1 MENYDE
7 FLNRINSFEKT
18 KIDFG
23 RTYFTGNRSI
33 AHKVDRDNTFKNFYG
48 DTVVF
53 DLDKA
58 TKAVISLLVDS
69 LYEATPQCFCE
80 RLVSD
85 TFHMTLHDLSN
96 SDVLQN
102 ISDEMFYNELKIIKA
117 KNQIE
122 KLGNHRIRM
131 KSNAIFNMVNTSLVL
146 GLYPIDGNNY
156 IKLMELY
163 SIINDIK
170 PLNYPLTPH
179 ITLAYYN
186 VNGFDLSSASIL
198 ISEVEKHNNNIDF
211 EINLGDLYYQKFTNM
226 NNYINIVRLN
236 R

>member
-7 FLNRINSFEKT
+7 FLTRINSFEKS

-23 RTYFTGNRSI
+23 STYFTGNQSI
-33 AHKVDRDNTFKNFYG
+33 EHKVNRDNTFKKFYG

-53 DLDKA
+53 DLDEA
-58 TKAVISLLVDS
+58 TKAAISQLVDF

-80 RLVSD
+80 RLVPD

-96 SDVLQN
+96 SEVLQN

-122 KLGNHRIRM
+122 KLGNNRIKM

-146 GLYPIDGNNY
+146 GLYPIDRNNY

-163 SIINDIK
+163 RFCEKAEAFGHRRNTASVKHQLDVKLLVSVVGEVCHGIFSFVCDIQRLSVDLFIHIIK
-170 PLNYPLTPH
+170 
-179 ITLAYYN
+179 
-186 VNGFDLSSASIL
+186 VGEKQNG
-198 ISEVEKHNNNIDF
+198 
-211 EINLGDLYYQKFTNM
+211 
-226 NNYINIVRLN
+226 
-236 R
+236 

>member
-7 FLNRINSFEKT
+7 FLTRINSFEKN

-23 RTYFTGNRSI
+23 RTYFTGKQSI
-33 AHKVDRDNTFKNFYG
+33 THKVDRNNTFKDFHG

-58 TKAVISLLVDS
+58 TKTVISRLVDF

-80 RLVSD
+80 RLVPD

-117 KNQIE
+117 KNRIE
-122 KLGNHRIRM
+122 KLGNIRIKM

-146 GLYPIDGNNY
+146 GLYPIDDANY

-170 PLNYPLTPH
+170 PLTCFIY
-179 ITLAYYN
+179 
-186 VNGFDLSSASIL
+186 
-198 ISEVEKHNNNIDF
+198 
-211 EINLGDLYYQKFTNM
+211 
-226 NNYINIVRLN
+226 
-236 R
+236 

>member
-7 FLNRINSFEKT
+7 FLTRINSFEKS

-23 RTYFTGNRSI
+23 STYFTGNPSI

-53 DLDKA
+53 DLDEA
-58 TKAVISLLVDS
+58 AKAVISQLVDS
-69 LYEATPQCFCE
+69 LYEAAPQCFCE
-80 RLVSD
+80 RLASD

-96 SDVLQN
+96 SEVLQN

-117 KNQIE
+117 KNQIK
-122 KLGNHRIRM
+122 KLGNNRIKM

-146 GLYPIDGNNY
+146 GLYPVDRNSYN
-156 IKLMELY
+156 KLMELY
-163 SIINDIK
+163 LVINDIR
-170 PLNYPLTPH
+170 PLSYPLTPH

-186 VNGFDLSSASIL
+186 VNGFDLSSASTL
-198 ISEVEKHNNNIDF
+198 ISTVEKHNNNFGF
-211 EINLGDLYYQKFTNM
+211 EIDLGDLYYQKFTSM
-226 NNYINIVRLN
+226 NSYIDIVKLN

>member
-7 FLNRINSFEKT
+7 FLTRINSFEKS

-23 RTYFTGNRSI
+23 STYFTGNQSI
-33 AHKVDRDNTFKNFYG
+33 EHKVNRDNTFKKFYG

-53 DLDKA
+53 DLDEA
-58 TKAVISLLVDS
+58 TKAAISQLVDF

-80 RLVSD
+80 RLVPD

-96 SDVLQN
+96 SEVLQN

-122 KLGNHRIRM
+122 KLGNNRIKM

-198 ISEVEKHNNNIDF
+198 ISTVEKLNNNSDIEID
-211 EINLGDLYYQKFTNM
+211 LGDLYYQKFTNM
-226 NNYINIVRLN
+226 NNYIDIVKLN
-236 R
+236 L

>member
-7 FLNRINSFEKT
+7 FLNRINSFEKS

-23 RTYFTGNRSI
+23 NTYFTGNKSI
-33 AHKVDRDNTFKNFYG
+33 AHKVDIDNTFKNFYG

-53 DLDKA
+53 DLDKT
-58 TKAVISLLVDS
+58 TKVVISQIVDS

-80 RLVSD
+80 RLVTD

-96 SDVLQN
+96 SAVLQN
-102 ISDEMFYNELKIIKA
+102 ISNEMFRNERKIINA

-122 KLGNHRIRM
+122 KIGNNRIKM

-146 GLYPIDGNNY
+146 GLYPVDRDNY

-163 SIINDIK
+163 SIIDDIK

-186 VNGFDLSSASIL
+186 VNGFDLSSASTL
-198 ISEVEKHNNNIDF
+198 ISAVEKHNKNLDIEID
-211 EINLGDLYYQKFTNM
+211 LGDLYYQKFTSM
-226 NNYINIVRLN
+226 KNYIDVVKLN